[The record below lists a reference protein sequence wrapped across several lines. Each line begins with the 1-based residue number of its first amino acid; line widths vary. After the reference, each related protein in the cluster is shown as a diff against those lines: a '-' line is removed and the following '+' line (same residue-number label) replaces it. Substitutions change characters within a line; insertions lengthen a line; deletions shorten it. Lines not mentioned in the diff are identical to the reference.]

1 MKNLLTFAS
10 VAKKTT
16 QLLSTVARL
25 RLLLVM
31 LLTLTV
37 SANAWGA
44 EEVVYT
50 LTPASGSNNSYA
62 GNCDVTIDDIT
73 WNLTGNST
81 TTYWRIGGKSIT
93 NVDRALYSKTAIQED
108 ISKIVISHGD
118 ASSIT
123 VNSVELIV
131 STDADGTGTT
141 ITSLE
146 GSFSANSTMTF
157 TRPAGTSWADAYYKF
172 VYNVTVSG
180 SSNKFVEFKEAEF
193 YAETAPAVQYSIT
206 FNAGSGTCDT
216 ESLTETSAGAGVTLP
231 TATIDCGD
239 VAWTFA
245 GWAEASVATETAE
258 APSTLYEAGDTYKP
272 TSDITLYAVYQRT
285 ETIQGGGSGN
295 YELVTSAPSDWSGTY
310 LIVDGSSK
318 NCFNGSLT
326 TLDAGGNYATITISD
341 NTITSTTTTDSYAVT
356 ISKSTTNGKYYIKTA
371 SGYYIGSDAADSSKS
386 NELDASTSTKY
397 DNSISI
403 SSNNVTIQGPDH
415 ILKFFYQTGQ
425 TWRFRFYKS
434 TTTQNVRLPQLYKKS
449 SGSSSTTY
457 YHSTPECSTETLVS
471 LNPNGGTI
479 SDTNWKLE
487 NGVYK
492 LTTEDES
499 ITLPTITRTGYT
511 FGGWATSSGGT
522 KEHNANAT
530 ITLDGTPVTLY
541 AIWTANKYNITYKD
555 QGNDVAFSGTHEDGY
570 PTQHTYGIETTLK
583 GATKIGYTFEGW
595 HTDAACTNKVT
606 TLGATEYT
614 DAITLYAKWEE
625 IPTTCTVTYYANG
638 GTGTVTDNT
647 QYTNGATVTI
657 KGNYGALTKDGCAF
671 TGWNTKAD
679 GTGKSYK
686 HGDQFEITTN
696 TTLYAQWCEAYWKLV
711 TDNSEIEDDTRIVI
725 AAKDYNYALSTE
737 QKTNN
742 RSQTEITKKYNTIVL
757 SNDVQVLSLV
767 GLGEKSFVLY
777 TGSGYLYAAG
787 SDNNNY
793 LKTRT
798 SIDGNC
804 YWSIAISQTVAGI
817 YAQGES
823 QNNQIKYNNTNSLF
837 SCYGEDNNQ
846 KDVVIYKEV
855 CVQDQ
860 YNVTSTLTNT
870 TATTTNP
877 TTVDADATSLT
888 LNYSANTGYLLPE
901 TITVK
906 MGGVELLSG
915 TDYNWNKETGVLA
928 ITVTGFYGDIDV
940 KIVAEEDPCYQFEM
954 SEVTAT
960 STTPNSVTLTWTEVT
975 GATGYNVKLGTGEFT
990 AATGLTHT
998 FEELTPKTTYNW
1010 EVQAVKDGLC
1020 EASKSGSTTTQKES
1034 FTITWNVAGETTTT
1048 TVVDGEVVSL
1058 PSDPISCSDTYTTF
1072 VGWYTEPSGME
1083 TSPTTTPQGQQV
1095 TASTVPTGNITYYAV
1110 WADAGE
1116 AAEVED
1122 VLNYELIDVS
1132 GTSYTEWS
1140 DKTVTSSAVY
1150 AGQSAGGN
1158 DAIQLRSKNNNS
1170 GIITTT
1176 SGGKATKI
1184 AVAWNSNTANERTL
1198 DFYGKNSAYSAASD
1212 LYSTST
1218 QGTNL
1223 GSIVKGTSTELT
1235 IDGDYEYIGLRSND
1249 GAMYLD
1255 EIQITWSAG
1264 SEPTGYISS
1273 CCQSPAIVTVTPA
1286 DANLELNIDGTASTT
1301 VNISQ
1306 TGGGNGKYYE
1316 PTVSPADG
1324 ASLDW
1329 AALGVTFKTT
1339 AYDIDFTATK
1349 AGTYTITGN
1358 FTETSYGCQKT
1369 GSATINVVANPILVV
1384 SSPTITSQCGTEGT
1398 PVAVTIDS
1406 RYLTGSSLTA
1416 NVATTTSNGTFKICA
1431 TENGTFGTSNLTNL
1445 TAGKDNKAS
1454 ITIYVR
1460 YDAIEDENTEAT
1472 GTLTI
1477 TDGTTSQEVELST
1490 TPICGTSIRMTPTDA
1505 NSVRVTTANGQWTR
1519 TQTAIHLR
1527 GAYLLQNLTGEQGAK
1542 VELTS
1547 SNPNFKFV
1555 KPDLQSSGTVKYE
1568 SEKITDNTWEA
1579 DVYLVY
1585 TPTSHNA
1592 NETTTITAKV
1602 ITFGGTTEHATATL
1616 TAYGR
1621 SFPETF
1627 VLALYT
1633 GSEWV
1638 ALPADMIA
1646 PYGDCTTGVGTHDPY
1661 PITVNDNANPTTATL
1676 APARAVYKGAARNT
1690 PTTNPWT
1697 IQFESNTQAG
1707 YYLFGSVY
1715 NDAANTSIANLAQ
1728 ATGEGLKWELNTED
1742 NITYRLSQMNAP
1754 TFQLGYNATANYM
1767 GQYQSTATN
1776 FKYDFRILPVTST
1789 CTYYI
1794 EPVMTLVDYTDNE
1807 AKVRIQYDGTNLY
1820 QISMNN
1826 KANWTNIT
1834 GEIDCKDLT
1843 FTLPNTTYRGQNI
1856 WLKPQGDLCEP
1867 VESSASCHIP
1877 APVINN
1883 PGDQNFVGTVN
1894 QPFSGTFT
1902 ITGSDLYQDISAITI
1917 TDNSNPAI
1925 GATINNGTITVTMGA
1940 SAVGT
1945 YTTNLTFDAVG
1956 AEEVTVKV
1964 TIEIRAL
1971 ATMNLTLD
1979 YLENGYVCDEK
1990 IIDNSGRFIT
2000 FSLESDMYKDGN
2012 KITGYSDYV
2021 SCVQLYDV
2029 TAGSAVTG
2037 GISGYLL
2044 YDNSITAGGQVTK
2057 DVDATTALIIGHK
2070 YRFIFTNSE
2079 ELTDVNGLKY
2089 ANTYLEF
2096 TYVNCSTP
2104 TALAACPITNSSF
2117 TANWA
2122 PVVDCTGDVTV
2133 NVYTKSG
2140 SVLASKSLKTSV
2152 NNWAYASRSADAWGL
2167 VGESNSSSNAA
2178 TAYGWGLY
2186 RGGVN
2191 YIYSPEMSYISN
2203 TIDENVIVTVT
2214 ATVQNT
2220 KASTYYLKVGAA
2232 TCKNNCSDKN
2242 PTFNTIS
2249 LLYFDGVNTETQTYA
2264 VEANTTKDI
2273 KFTIKGL
2280 TSASMLQFT
2289 TTATT
2294 ISLFLQ
2300 NVDIAIES
2308 NNSVATKTLSCSAG
2322 SAEFT
2327 GLTANTQYYYT
2338 VSDGTNTSNE
2348 IAVTTLADGITP
2360 TLEFGAGAANLQA
2373 ESACVSEEIELTG
2386 TCMPICDPSD
2396 ISFAIT
2402 GTNASMFTYDASN
2415 LIITPATG
2423 ELSGT
2428 ITITYCPGS
2437 AQGNHSALLTATAG
2451 TVEATLQLIGTNCP
2465 TGFSTMATNASNIT
2479 ATTATAN
2486 WNQTTTGYVMFST
2499 NGKVNTNLL
2508 LNSGFELGTK
2518 DGWNELE
2525 KLSTAISTTSKK
2537 SGTYSLFVPQSQL
2550 SFNVTAD
2557 KKAGPV
2563 FANKLTLAPGEYTIT
2578 ANVQGAATDAS
2589 ATAYLAGEFY
2599 LGFYNGSKVVYCS
2612 DAIESESN
2620 KNWQEIS
2627 ASFTLDA
2634 EMTVY
2639 PFVAHTNSDGAF
2651 FLDDVSLICTSATM
2665 GENAI
2670 EYPITDATSLDL
2682 TGLQP
2687 STSYSYYIVNEYGCE
2702 SNIITF
2708 TTESSDAVPTL
2719 SAEDV
2724 EIIGPVGKTTNGTF
2738 FITATNA
2745 YAAIVL
2751 TNGCNNSPIT
2761 LATATVPQT
2770 GGVVSFSF
2778 TPNETHE
2785 VIGSGTCTISMI
2797 TTGMTNPAT
2806 VNIHWTVAAGEDPNT
2821 PIVEVTDITNT
2832 SLTIEHNQTTDPNTE
2847 VHIVISRETT
2857 DEEAGKNLGD
2867 EIFFS
2872 KYYEAYSHKKL
2883 WAIYNPTDRPISLA
2897 NTYVWRSN
2905 GDGDAWSIDIGMD
2918 LSQMGNIEPGY
2929 IYPNEELIVYTADQ
2943 VGACEHEKAD
2953 MSNWV
2958 AMSSSDRAL
2967 SFSGDDALLLV
2978 RQDILDSTDDD
2989 PTTESQEKEK
2999 DENGVDIDDTNKEL
3013 SWRRYHDE
3021 ETDTYWWM
3029 LDIIGA
3035 RKNNNTPDNS
3045 ATKNWTCATTG
3056 DKGDAEGWVGAQGD
3070 DIAGKYPNTY
3080 TLSTNRCLLIRKM
3093 TVKSGNNATLENVGD
3108 MYTLNTEWR
3117 GAHVPY
3123 SDDQEETSC
3132 ENFSFVGGYDYDG
3145 YYNAWTS
3152 LMDIDAT
3159 EATRNDD
3166 GSYTADG
3173 IEVPRFYCHPLRI
3186 EVYITETI
3194 NGEEIDNVKAYI
3206 DYKVPIVVDK
3216 DITTADQI
3224 YFTYPER
3231 TDADTEPDF
3240 VTSNERSE
3248 NILDDEICAECD
3260 VVIRDGAKL
3269 THIENGREKFRTMQV
3284 YPTAK
3289 LEIPAGLNMQL
3300 EGLHMYAKND
3310 EVGYAIINNDGSSIH
3325 AEEII
3330 HIKRI
3335 DDMYWYPFSLP
3346 YDCKVSSIYQ
3356 INGKSMGE
3364 YWVDWGIKYYDGE
3377 ARQQEGDN
3385 YAGGATSKFWKKLD
3399 ASETLKAHQ
3408 GYIIGL
3414 FTKEWQGQ
3422 MKSIYFPP
3430 VENTEYTEGGNDAK
3444 TTYISNWSDNLTCEP
3459 RHRGW
3464 NFTGLPYI
3472 SLFSSQN
3479 GDGTTNNNS
3488 LMMGSQTDDYA
3499 TSSIVYV
3506 SIPDGGDS
3514 RTYTQV
3520 SAASVKLEPFKP
3532 YFVQA
3537 KDPTDGQSHDI
3548 ALTYSKGGR
3557 TLDKIQARS
3566 AASTQATI
3574 MVELVV
3580 ANQDATLTD
3589 NAGVLVSDRYT
3600 EKYEI
3605 AADLMKMYAEDRKP
3619 QLFTR
3624 AANNEMMAYNALP
3637 DHLAQNIPLGI
3648 YLPNTDEYTISI
3660 IDYASQLSDAEA
3672 VYLLYNGE
3680 IVANLLYADYIVQ
3693 VQQAGLINGYSLD
3706 IRRKQNTTTNI
3717 NNLTD
3722 GAPVITIVDGQIV
3735 IQQIPDNAEVQ
3746 IIDVLGRVLYQ
3757 QANVP
3762 DIITFQA
3769 PATGVYNVVITT
3781 TEQQFTHKTI
3791 IR

>member
-1 MKNLLTFAS
+1 MKNLQSSAF
-10 VAKKTT
+10 VAKTT
-16 QLLSTVARL
+16 QLLSSVARL

-31 LLTLTV
+31 FLTLTV

-62 GNCDVTIDDIT
+62 GNCDVTIDDIK

-123 VNSVELIV
+123 VNSVKLIV
-131 STDADGTGTT
+131 STASNGTGTT
-141 ITSLE
+141 ISSLD

-157 TRPAGTSWADAYYKF
+157 TRPAGTSWAKAYYKF

-180 SSNKFVEFKEAEF
+180 SSNKFVEFKEAKF
-193 YAETAPAVQYSIT
+193 YAETTPAIPFIVTLMDDSE
-206 FNAGSGTCDT
+206 NPLE
-216 ESLTETSAGAGVTLP
+216 ESSAGAGVFLP
-231 TATIDCGD
+231 SRESCDGY
-239 VAWTFA
+239 TFA
-245 GWAEASVATETAE
+245 GWTKSWNAPQTSWTTTAPTIIPAGNYTPTANENLYPVYTKTETTEGTTTTTDYVFTDLANIKSTDIVVITTYHSTNGTYAMSNNNGTGS
-258 APSTLYEAGDTYKP
+258 APTATKVNVDGTKLLEDPGSNYKWNI
-272 TSDITLYAVYQRT
+272 SNS
-285 ETIQGGGSGN
+285 SGN
-295 YELVTSAPSDWSGTY
+295 LTIYPNGTTSTWLYCTSTNNGVRVGTN
-310 LIVDGSSK
+310 SSK
-318 NCFNGSLT
+318 IFTIDSSSGYLKHTGTGRYLGVYSNQDWRCYTNSTVNIGGQELKFYVEKT
-326 TLDAGGNYATITISD
+326 TTT
-341 NTITSTTTTDSYAVT
+341 TTSTTTT
-356 ISKSTTNGKYYIKTA
+356 YYI
-371 SGYYIGSDAADSSKS
+371 S
-386 NELDASTSTKY
+386 
-397 DNSISI
+397 
-403 SSNNVTIQGPDH
+403 VPD
-415 ILKFFYQTGQ
+415 
-425 TWRFRFYKS
+425 
-434 TTTQNVRLPQLYKKS
+434 
-449 SGSSSTTY
+449 
-457 YHSTPECSTETLVS
+457 CSTETLVT
-471 LNPNGGTI
+471 LNPNGGTFASTPDGWTKDGNNYVITHTGTEITLPTNI
-479 SDTNWKLE
+479 SQEGKIFGGWYDGETA
-487 NGVYK
+487 YK
-492 LTTEDES
+492 TIPADLSES
-499 ITLPTITRTGYT
+499 ITLT
-511 FGGWATSSGGT
+511 
-522 KEHNANAT
+522 
-530 ITLDGTPVTLY
+530 
-541 AIWTANKYNITYKD
+541 
-555 QGNDVAFSGTHEDGY
+555 
-570 PTQHTYGIETTLK
+570 
-583 GATKIGYTFEGW
+583 
-595 HTDAACTNKVT
+595 
-606 TLGATEYT
+606 
-614 DAITLYAKWEE
+614 AKWSDKQDPE
-625 IPTTCTVTYYANG
+625 IDWDPETCTVTIDAGGQLPTFQNPNG
-638 GTGTVTDNT
+638 LTGINFESSNSIVASVDNNGVITLGTTTT
-647 QYTNGATVTI
+647 TATVTI
-657 KGNYGALTKDGCAF
+657 TATFAGDATYAAKNVTCTLTVHPSNCRWVETEIGDIQPEDEVVVVMTTKEGNTWALSNFPSTENPPGVLSVTIEYKALVGTINDVIKWNIANDDGDLIFYPNGTTDKWLYCIDQNNGVRIGTNVNNIFTIDVTSGYLQHTATSRYVGVYSNQDWRCYTTVDGEIKNQTLKFYKRECLDSEHYWVEGNLTNVTCDPQLPQQLAKDGSITLTFTAADGCALPNEVSV
-671 TGWNTKAD
+671 TNATKTWNQAN
-679 GTGKSYK
+679 GTLTISNPM
-686 HGDQFEITTN
+686 DN
-696 TTLYAQWCEAYWKLV
+696 VLV
-711 TDNSEIEDDTRIVI
+711 TVE
-725 AAKDYNYALSTE
+725 
-737 QKTNN
+737 
-742 RSQTEITKKYNTIVL
+742 
-757 SNDVQVLSLV
+757 
-767 GLGEKSFVLY
+767 
-777 TGSGYLYAAG
+777 
-787 SDNNNY
+787 
-793 LKTRT
+793 
-798 SIDGNC
+798 
-804 YWSIAISQTVAGI
+804 
-817 YAQGES
+817 
-823 QNNQIKYNNTNSLF
+823 
-837 SCYGEDNNQ
+837 
-846 KDVVIYKEV
+846 
-855 CVQDQ
+855 
-860 YNVTSTLTNT
+860 
-870 TATTTNP
+870 
-877 TTVDADATSLT
+877 AD
-888 LNYSANTGYLLPE
+888 
-901 TITVK
+901 K
-906 MGGVELLSG
+906 
-915 TDYNWNKETGVLA
+915 
-928 ITVTGFYGDIDV
+928 
-940 KIVAEEDPCYQFEM
+940 Q
-954 SEVTAT
+954 
-960 STTPNSVTLTWTEVT
+960 
-975 GATGYNVKLGTGEFT
+975 
-990 AATGLTHT
+990 H
-998 FEELTPKTTYNW
+998 
-1010 EVQAVKDGLC
+1010 
-1020 EASKSGSTTTQKES
+1020 
-1034 FTITWNVAGETTTT
+1034 TITWNIAGDETLKTYVA
-1048 TVVDGEVVSL
+1048 DGDPVEL
-1058 PSDPISCSDTYTTF
+1058 PDLDNDPISCSDTYTTF
-1072 VGWYTEPSGME
+1072 VGWYTMASGME
-1083 TSPTTTPQGQQV
+1083 TNPSTEPQGEQV
-1095 TASTVPTGNITYYAV
+1095 TASTIPTDNATYYAV
-1110 WADAGE
+1110 WADAAAGGGE
-1116 AAEVED
+1116 WE
-1122 VLNYELIDVS
+1122 
-1132 GTSYTEWS
+1132 
-1140 DKTVTSSAVY
+1140 KVTSFEIGDVVIFVNETSSKEMSDINVISNNTCGIASDYTTNPVGTY
-1150 AGQSAGGN
+1150 PLTIEAGNNETGYSFKTSDNKYLSWSSGN
-1158 DAIQLRSKNNNS
+1158 TLIKSDTKDDASS
-1170 GIITTT
+1170 W
-1176 SGGKATKI
+1176 KI
-1184 AVAWNSNTANERTL
+1184 DSNTEGNFKFANVGTVDRIMQYNTNNPRWAC
-1198 DFYGKNSAYSAASD
+1198 YTSAQTAFQIYKQASSA
-1212 LYSTST
+1212 
-1218 QGTNL
+1218 
-1223 GSIVKGTSTELT
+1223 
-1235 IDGDYEYIGLRSND
+1235 
-1249 GAMYLD
+1249 
-1255 EIQITWSAG
+1255 
-1264 SEPTGYISS
+1264 TGYISS

-1306 TGGGNGKYYE
+1306 TNGGNGKYYE

-1329 AALGVTFKTT
+1329 AALGVTFKET

-1349 AGTYTITGN
+1349 AGTYTVTGN
-1358 FTETSYGCQKT
+1358 FTETAAGCPKY
-1369 GSATINVVANPILVV
+1369 GSATINVVDNPILVV

-1398 PVAVTIDS
+1398 PVTVTIDS

-1477 TDGTTSQEVELST
+1477 TDGTTSQTIDLAT

-1568 SEKITDNTWEA
+1568 SEKITNNTWEA
-1579 DVYLVY
+1579 DVHLVY
-1585 TPTSHNA
+1585 TPTTYDA
-1592 NETTTITAKV
+1592 NETTIITAKV
-1602 ITFGGTTEHATATL
+1602 ITFGGTTEHATATM

-1638 ALPADMIA
+1638 AVPADMIA
-1646 PYGDCTTGVGTHDPY
+1646 PYGTGCTTGAGNHDPY
-1661 PITVNDNANPTTATL
+1661 PIRVDNDANPATATL

-1690 PTTNPWT
+1690 PETNPWT

-1728 ATGEGLKWELNTED
+1728 ATGEGLKWELKTED
-1742 NITYRLSQMNAP
+1742 NITYRLSQMSAP
-1754 TFQLGYNATANYM
+1754 AFQLGYNATANYM

-1776 FKYDFRILPVTST
+1776 FKYDFRILPVTNT

-1794 EPVMTLVDYTDNE
+1794 EPKMTLEDFTDTE
-1807 AKVRIQYDGTNLY
+1807 AKVRIQYDGTNQY
-1820 QISMNN
+1820 QISTNN
-1826 KANWTNIT
+1826 KANWTNIE
-1834 GEIDCKDLT
+1834 GKIDCKDLT

-1856 WLKPQGDLCEP
+1856 WLKPQGDLCEE
-1867 VESSASCHIP
+1867 VVSTTACHIP

-1883 PGDQNFVGTVN
+1883 PGDQTFTGTVN
-1894 QPFSGTFT
+1894 QPFTGTFA

-2140 SVLASKSLKTSV
+2140 SVLASKSLKTTV

-2167 VGESNSSSNAA
+2167 VGESNSSSYSASI
-2178 TAYGWGLY
+2178 YGWGLY
-2186 RGGVN
+2186 QGGVN

-2249 LLYFDGVNTETQTYA
+2249 LLYFDGVNTATQTYA

-2308 NNSVATKTLSCSAG
+2308 NNSVATKTASCSAG

-2327 GLTANTQYYYT
+2327 DLSANTTYYYT
-2338 VSDGTNTSNE
+2338 VTDGSGNTSNE

-2687 STSYSYYIVNEYGCE
+2687 STSYSYYVVNEYACE

-2943 VGACEHEKAD
+2943 VGTCEHEKAD

-3045 ATKNWTCATTG
+3045 ATKNWTCETTG

-3224 YFTYPER
+3224 YFKYPER
-3231 TDADTEPDF
+3231 TDAATEPDF

-3335 DDMYWYPFSLP
+3335 DDMYWYPFALP

-3385 YAGGATSKFWKKLD
+3385 YAVGATSKFWKKLD

-3414 FTKEWQGQ
+3414 FTTEWQGQ

-3479 GDGTTNNNS
+3479 GDGITNNSS

-3537 KDPTDGQSHDI
+3537 KDPIDGQSHDI

-3600 EKYEI
+3600 ENYEI

-3637 DHLAQNIPLGI
+3637 DCLAQNIPLG
-3648 YLPNTDEYTISI
+3648 LFVPEAGEYTISI
-3660 IDYASQLSDAEA
+3660 LEYASQLSDAEA

-3706 IRRKQNTTTNI
+3706 IRRKQKTTTDI

-3735 IQQIPDNAEVQ
+3735 IQQLPDNAEVQ

>member
-1 MKNLLTFAS
+1 MKQSTFSAVMANSIKNLLQGYTKGIRF
-10 VAKKTT
+10 VAVLT
-16 QLLSTVARL
+16 
-25 RLLLVM
+25 M
-31 LLTLTV
+31 LLTLGIGQ
-37 SANAWGA
+37 AWG
-44 EEVVYT
+44 EKWE
-50 LTPASGSNNSYA
+50 
-62 GNCDVTIDDIT
+62 
-73 WNLTGNST
+73 
-81 TTYWRIGGKSIT
+81 K
-93 NVDRALYSKTAIQED
+93 
-108 ISKIVISHGD
+108 
-118 ASSIT
+118 
-123 VNSVELIV
+123 
-131 STDADGTGTT
+131 
-141 ITSLE
+141 
-146 GSFSANSTMTF
+146 
-157 TRPAGTSWADAYYKF
+157 
-172 VYNVTVSG
+172 
-180 SSNKFVEFKEAEF
+180 
-193 YAETAPAVQYSIT
+193 
-206 FNAGSGTCDT
+206 
-216 ESLTETSAGAGVTLP
+216 
-231 TATIDCGD
+231 
-239 VAWTFA
+239 
-245 GWAEASVATETAE
+245 
-258 APSTLYEAGDTYKP
+258 
-272 TSDITLYAVYQRT
+272 
-285 ETIQGGGSGN
+285 
-295 YELVTSAPSDWSGTY
+295 VTSEPTDWSGDY
-310 LIVDGSSK
+310 LIVYEGGNVAFD
-318 NCFNGSLT
+318 GSLT
-326 TLDAGGNYATITISD
+326 TLDATS
-341 NTITSTTTTDSYAVT
+341 NTQAVT
-356 ISKSTTNGKYYIKTA
+356 ISNNQIELDSKYSFTIAKSNTNYTIKSASGKY
-371 SGYYIGSDAADSSKS
+371 IGNQSNSNALTPSDEALNNTISFTSK
-386 NELDASTSTKY
+386 DDIT
-397 DNSISI
+397 II
-403 SSNNVTIQGPDH
+403 SSGGAYLRYNAASNQN
-415 ILKFFYQTGQ
+415 
-425 TWRFRFYKS
+425 RFRYYKS
-434 TTTQNVRLPQLYKKS
+434 SSYTNQKAICLYKKVAS
-449 SGSSSTTY
+449 CTAPTSVTVSGSWDRFGGETISLIATPNEGTGDYSYQWQKYYGNTWNNITDNATATTANLVYENCDGSHSGTYRCVVSTGTD
-457 YHSTPECSTETLVS
+457 CSTASDGLQVKVYTLECYNNGTNIYHFTRNGNTQS
-471 LNPNGGTI
+471 GTLTLNLNATTAYTFKVHVDNDYYGNGGTI
-479 SDTNWKLE
+479 NKDETNWVLGAELGTPDLTVNSGLGGTFTFTIDYSESGNSNTLGVPEISVTYPRKTIYLNPGVWTTDGAKYAIYYFIDE
-487 NGVYK
+487 SNKGWSDLFVGDACGTYTTIPQWNGVTMIAVRLDSDATVGTWDKKWNQTDNIAVTNNDYIAI
-492 LTTEDES
+492 TGWGNNGGNSPHTYSTYTPATYS
-499 ITLPTITRTGYT
+499 ITFNGNGNTGGSMTNVTGITCGENHTLAANGFACTGYT
-511 FGGWATSSGGT
+511 FAGWATSDNGE
-522 KEHNANAT
+522 KVYDDKAT
-530 ITLDGTPVTLY
+530 IS
-541 AIWTANKYNITYKD
+541 NITS
-555 QGNDVAFSGTHEDGY
+555 N
-570 PTQHTYGIETTLK
+570 
-583 GATKIGYTFEGW
+583 
-595 HTDAACTNKVT
+595 
-606 TLGATEYT
+606 
-614 DAITLYAKWEE
+614 ITLYAKWTPNANTAYTVKHYKQQLDGNYSATPDE
-625 IPTTCTVTYYANG
+625 IQNLTGTTAASVTPAVKSYTGFTAPSTQTVTIAADGSTVVTYQYSRNSYTLTWDLDG
-638 GTGTVTDNT
+638 GTISTQGTAAGEVKYGAALTAPTVTKTGYTFAGWSPAVAATMPAANT
-647 QYTNGATVTI
+647 TYTAQWTKVYTVTFYSNGEVYETLTDLESGATVVFPTTDPTSCDTENYPHFIGWTI
-657 KGNYGALTKDGCAF
+657 NPINGSTDEKPDLVTSATVSDEDLEYHAVFAARTPGTTSTKVDVLNRAF
-671 TGWNTKAD
+671 TGVN
-679 GTGKSYK
+679 
-686 HGDQFEITTN
+686 
-696 TTLYAQWCEAYWKLV
+696 
-711 TDNSEIEDDTRIVI
+711 
-725 AAKDYNYALSTE
+725 
-737 QKTNN
+737 
-742 RSQTEITKKYNTIVL
+742 
-757 SNDVQVLSLV
+757 
-767 GLGEKSFVLY
+767 
-777 TGSGYLYAAG
+777 
-787 SDNNNY
+787 
-793 LKTRT
+793 
-798 SIDGNC
+798 
-804 YWSIAISQTVAGI
+804 
-817 YAQGES
+817 
-823 QNNQIKYNNTNSLF
+823 
-837 SCYGEDNNQ
+837 
-846 KDVVIYKEV
+846 
-855 CVQDQ
+855 
-860 YNVTSTLTNT
+860 
-870 TATTTNP
+870 
-877 TTVDADATSLT
+877 
-888 LNYSANTGYLLPE
+888 
-901 TITVK
+901 
-906 MGGVELLSG
+906 
-915 TDYNWNKETGVLA
+915 
-928 ITVTGFYGDIDV
+928 
-940 KIVAEEDPCYQFEM
+940 
-954 SEVTAT
+954 
-960 STTPNSVTLTWTEVT
+960 
-975 GATGYNVKLGTGEFT
+975 
-990 AATGLTHT
+990 
-998 FEELTPKTTYNW
+998 
-1010 EVQAVKDGLC
+1010 
-1020 EASKSGSTTTQKES
+1020 
-1034 FTITWNVAGETTTT
+1034 
-1048 TVVDGEVVSL
+1048 
-1058 PSDPISCSDTYTTF
+1058 
-1072 VGWYTEPSGME
+1072 
-1083 TSPTTTPQGQQV
+1083 
-1095 TASTVPTGNITYYAV
+1095 
-1110 WADAGE
+1110 
-1116 AAEVED
+1116 
-1122 VLNYELIDVS
+1122 
-1132 GTSYTEWS
+1132 GTSYSSWS
-1140 DKTVTSSAVY
+1140 GKTATSSAVY

-1158 DAIQLRSKNNNS
+1158 DAIQLRSSNNNS

-1176 SGGKATKI
+1176 SGGKATN
-1184 AVAWNSNTANERTL
+1184 VVVSWNSGTTSGRTL
-1198 DFYGKNSAYSAASD
+1198 NVYGKNSAYTAATD
-1212 LYSTST
+1212 LYGDNS
-1218 QGTNL
+1218 GTLL
-1223 GSIVKGTSTELT
+1223 GSIKYGTSTELT
-1235 IDGDYEYIGLRSND
+1235 ITDDYEYIGLRSSSD
-1249 GAMYLD
+1249 AMYLD

-1264 SEPTGYISS
+1264 SAANYTSFITS
-1273 CCQSPAIVTVTPA
+1273 CCQSQAVVTVTPA

-1316 PTVSPADG
+1316 PTVSPTDG
-1324 ASLDW
+1324 ASLNW
-1329 AALGVTFKTT
+1329 AALDVTYKTT

-1527 GAYLLQNLTGEQGAK
+1527 GSYLTEGADK
-1542 VELTS
+1542 VNIKLTS
-1547 SNPNFKFV
+1547 SNPNFKFTTGTSDGAEDYASGEV
-1555 KPDLQSSGTVKYE
+1555 SS
-1568 SEKITDNTWEA
+1568 DTWEA

-1585 TPTSHNA
+1585 TPTAYNA

-1616 TAYGR
+1616 SAYGH

-1646 PYGDCTTGVGTHDPY
+1646 PYGTGCTTGVGNHDPY
-1661 PITVNDNANPTTATL
+1661 PITVNDNANPTAATL
-1676 APARAVYKGAARNT
+1676 APTRAIYKGAARNT
-1690 PTTNPWT
+1690 PETNPWT

-1707 YYLFGSVY
+1707 YYLFGSVH
-1715 NDAANTSIANLAQ
+1715 NDDANTSIANLEQ

-1794 EPVMTLVDYTDNE
+1794 EPVMTLVDYTDDE

-1820 QISMNN
+1820 QISTDN
-1826 KANWTNIT
+1826 KANWTNVE
-1834 GEIDCKDLT
+1834 GEIDCLNLT
-1843 FTLPNTTYRGQNI
+1843 FTLPNSTYRGTDV

-1902 ITGSDLYQDISAITI
+1902 ITGSDLYKDISAITI
-1917 TDNSNPAI
+1917 TNNSNPAI

-1956 AEEVTVKV
+1956 ADEVTVKV

-2104 TALAACPITNSSF
+2104 TALAACPITQTGF

-2122 PVVDCTGDVTV
+2122 PIVDCTGDVTV
-2133 NVYTKSG
+2133 DVYTKSG
-2140 SVLASKSLKTSV
+2140 SVLASKSLKTAV
-2152 NNWAYASRSADAWGL
+2152 NNWANASRSADAWGL
-2167 VGESNSSSNAA
+2167 VGTNNSSSYSAS
-2178 TAYGWGLY
+2178 TYGWGLY

-2232 TCKNNCSDKN
+2232 TCKNNCSDTD

-2249 LLYFDGVNTETQTYA
+2249 LLYFDGVNTATQTYA

-2308 NNSVATKTLSCSAG
+2308 NNSVATKTASCSAG

-2327 GLTANTQYYYT
+2327 ELTANTQYYYT

-2396 ISFAIT
+2396 INFAIT

-2479 ATTATAN
+2479 ATAATAN

-2508 LNSGFELGTK
+2508 LNPGFELGTK
-2518 DGWNELE
+2518 EGWNELE
-2525 KLSTAISTTSKK
+2525 KLSTEISTTSTK
-2537 SGTYSLFVPQSQL
+2537 SGTYSLFVPLSQS
-2550 SFNVTAD
+2550 SFYVTAD
-2557 KKAGPV
+2557 EKAGPV

-2578 ANVQGAATDAS
+2578 ANVQGAETDAS
-2589 ATAYLAGEFY
+2589 ATDYLAGEFY

-2612 DAIESESN
+2612 AAIESENNTS
-2620 KNWQEIS
+2620 WQEIS
-2627 ASFTLDA
+2627 ADFKLDA

-2687 STSYSYYIVNEYGCE
+2687 STSYSYYVVNEYGCE

-2832 SLTIEHNQTTDPNTE
+2832 SLTIEHNQTTDPNAE

-2883 WAIYNPTDRPISLA
+2883 WAIYNPTQDTISLA

-2905 GDGDAWSIDIGMD
+2905 GDGDAWNIEGGMD
-2918 LSQMGNIEPGY
+2918 LSQMGNIKPRY
-2929 IYPNEELIVYTADQ
+2929 ICPNEELIVYTADQ
-2943 VGACEHEKAD
+2943 VGTCEHEKAD

-2958 AMSSSDRAL
+2958 AMSSNDRAL

-2978 RQDILDSTDDD
+2978 RQDILDRTDDD
-2989 PTTESQEKEK
+2989 PTTKSQEKEK

-3013 SWRRYHDE
+3013 SWRRYHDK

-3045 ATKNWTCATTG
+3045 ATKNWTCETTG

-3117 GAHVPY
+3117 GAHVPQ
-3123 SDDQEETSC
+3123 DGNQEETSC

-3152 LMDIDAT
+3152 LMDINAT

-3194 NGEEIDNVKAYI
+3194 NGEKIDNVKAYI

-3224 YFTYPER
+3224 YFKYPER
-3231 TDADTEPDF
+3231 TDAATEPDF
-3240 VTSNERSE
+3240 VTNNERSE
-3248 NILDDEICAECD
+3248 NILDADICAECD
-3260 VVIRDGAKL
+3260 VVIRNGAKL
-3269 THIENGREKFRTMQV
+3269 THVADGGVAEFRNMQV
-3284 YPTAK
+3284 YPTGK
-3289 LEIPAGLNMQL
+3289 LYIPEGSMTFAGLQM
-3300 EGLHMYAKND
+3300 HAKNN
-3310 EVGYAIINNDGSSIH
+3310 EVSYAIINKNGSSLTTN
-3325 AEEII
+3325 EIT
-3330 HIKRI
+3330 HVKRI
-3335 DDMYWYPFSLP
+3335 DDKYWYPFSLP
-3346 YDCKVSSIYQ
+3346 YDCKISTIRQ
-3356 INGKSMGE
+3356 LNGKSMGE
-3364 YWVDWGIKYYDGE
+3364 YGWGETSEWGIKCYDGYQ
-3377 ARQQEGDN
+3377 RQADGKSAN
-3385 YAGGATSKFWKKLD
+3385 AGEVSEYWDKLD
-3399 ASETLKAHQ
+3399 ASATLKANQ

-3414 FTKEWQGQ
+3414 FTTEWDGQ
-3422 MKSIYFPP
+3422 MKSIYFPALDD
-3430 VENTEYTEGGNDAK
+3430 VQYTESGDEAK
-3444 TTYISNWSDNLTCEP
+3444 TTYISNWYTDNMTTVEA

-3464 NFTGLPYI
+3464 NFTSLPYI
-3472 SLFSSQN
+3472 SLFE
-3479 GDGTTNNNS
+3479 NN
-3488 LMMGSQTDDYA
+3488 TDDGVNNTSVIMGGNPEDNYA
-3499 TSSIVYV
+3499 TPSTVYV

-3520 SAASVKLEPFKP
+3520 SAATAKLEPFKP

-3537 KDPTDGQSHDI
+3537 IDPKDGQSHNDI
-3548 ALTYSKGGR
+3548 TLTYSKGGR
-3557 TLDKIQARS
+3557 TLEKMPAR
-3566 AASTQATI
+3566 AASNVRSTI
-3574 MVELVV
+3574 VVEMRIANADASLV
-3580 ANQDATLTD
+3580 D
-3589 NAGVLVSDRYT
+3589 NAGVLVSERYT
-3600 EKYEI
+3600 ANYEI
-3605 AADLMKMYAEDRKP
+3605 AADLTKMYAADRKP

-3624 AANNEMMAYNALP
+3624 AANNNEMLAYNALP
-3637 DHLAQNIPLGI
+3637 DPLAQNIPLGI
-3648 YLPNTDEYTISI
+3648 YLPNNDEYTISI

-3672 VYLLYNGE
+3672 VYLLHNGE
-3680 IVANLLYADYIVQ
+3680 IVANLLYADYTIPT
-3693 VQQAGLINGYSLD
+3693 QQAGLINGYSLD
-3706 IRRKQNTTTNI
+3706 IRRRQNAPTNI
-3717 NNLTD
+3717 DNIAD
-3722 GAPVITIVDGQIV
+3722 GGPVITVVDGQIV
-3735 IQQIPDNAEVQ
+3735 IQQLPEDAQLYIT
-3746 IIDVLGRVLYQ
+3746 DVLGRVLYQ

-3762 DIITFQA
+3762 HIITFQA
-3769 PATGVYNVVITT
+3769 PVTGVYNVVITT
-3781 TEQQFTHKTI
+3781 AEQQFTQKTI
-3791 IR
+3791 VR